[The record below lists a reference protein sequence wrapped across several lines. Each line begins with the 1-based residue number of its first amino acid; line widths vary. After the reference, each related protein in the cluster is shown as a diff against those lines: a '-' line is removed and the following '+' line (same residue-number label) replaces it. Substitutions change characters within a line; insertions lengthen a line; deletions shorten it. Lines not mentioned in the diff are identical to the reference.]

1 MPDFKKLGLDRVAA
15 NIAKTVGA
23 GTGGNII
30 TGDITKGKV
39 VEVGWTTAN
48 TTASVNVGPRR
59 TGAILIGVSFAGAQD
74 LRWYSWSI
82 SGEELTAEVDA
93 AKDSATFTFWVF

>member
-1 MPDFKKLGLDRVAA
+1 MPDFKKLGVDRMAV

-23 GTGGNII
+23 GTGNNLI
-30 TGDITKGKV
+30 TGDITKGEV
-39 VEVGWTTAN
+39 VEVGWSTAN

-59 TGAILIGVSFAGAQD
+59 TGAILLGVTFSGAQD

-82 SGEELTAEVDA
+82 SDSELTAETDA
-93 AKDSATFTFWVF
+93 AKDSAAFTFWVF